1 MSHMQRSESNPPI
14 ELGGHAG
21 RVRRPSLFGRGS
33 LVIVAVLYTI
43 AVLVPLFVI
52 LAGPQSPERGFWVEF
67 GVALGFIGLAMLCL
81 QSVLTARYPKLSGA
95 VGQDTMLQFHRQTG
109 LVAFGFVLA
118 HPIVLLLANSG
129 YWDFLDPRVNF
140 LRAIFLIFVVFAL
153 PALIVTSLWRETFHL
168 PYQWWRLGHGA
179 LALMILVVGLV
190 HITRVHYYLADPW
203 KQVVWVAMGSA
214 SIVSILYVR
223 ALKPFRVRRYPYRL
237 VGVSP
242 VASRTWTLTLEPE
255 HGEVLDFRAGQFAFL
270 TLADT
275 PFSLEQHPFSIASS
289 AEQRD
294 CLEFAVKELGDFT
307 STIGTTPVGQVGFV
321 DGPYGSLQLPTD
333 SSVGLLM
340 VAGGIGIS
348 PIMSML
354 RTLRDRHHDAPL
366 VLVYAVDRIE
376 DLAYGAELDD
386 LARHLPLHLVR
397 VLRDA
402 PPEWDGERGF
412 VDAALLDRHL
422 TSDAAATW
430 HVFLCGPPPMMDV
443 AERAVRNRGVPLHR
457 IHSERFD
464 IGAAGAVG
472 QRSIQVRRLVTGLS
486 LMMLT
491 AAALFA
497 W

>member
-1 MSHMQRSESNPPI
+1 MSPRGRPHTDTGTAQQSRIGRST
-14 ELGGHAG
+14 
-21 RVRRPSLFGRGS
+21 PSGRGR
-33 LVIVAVLYTI
+33 LWIVALLYTTV
-43 AVLVPLFVI
+43 VLVPLFVI
-52 LAGPQSPERGFWVEF
+52 LAGQQAPERGFWVEF

-118 HPIVLLLANSG
+118 HPAVLLLTNSG
-129 YWDFLDPRVNF
+129 YWAFLDVRVNF
-140 LRAIFLIFVVFAL
+140 LRAVFLILALVAL

-203 KQVVWVAMGSA
+203 KQVVWVAMGTA
-214 SIVSILYVR
+214 SMGSILYVR
-223 ALKPFRVRRYPYRL
+223 ALKPLRVRRHPYRL

-242 VASRTWTLTLEPE
+242 AAAHTWTLTLEPE
-255 HGEVLDFRAGQFAFL
+255 RGTVLDFRAGQFVFL

-289 AEQRD
+289 ADQRD
-294 CLEFAVKELGDFT
+294 RLEFAVKELGDYT
-307 STIGTTPVGQVGFV
+307 GRIGTAPVGQVGFV
-321 DGPYGSLQLPTD
+321 DGPYGSLRLPTD
-333 SSVGLLM
+333 PTASILM
-340 VAGGIGIS
+340 IAGGIGIS

-354 RTLRDRHHDAPL
+354 RTLRDRDHDARV
-366 VLVYAVDRIE
+366 VLVYAADRIE
-376 DLAYGAELDD
+376 DLAFGAELDD
-386 LARHLPLHLVR
+386 LARHLPLVIVR
-397 VLRDA
+397 VLRE
-402 PPEWDGERGF
+402 PPSEWGGERGL
-412 VDAALLDRHL
+412 VDAALLHRHL
-422 TSDAAATW
+422 APDVAATW
-430 HVFLCGPPPMMDV
+430 HVVLCGPAPMMDV
-443 AERAVRNRGVPLHR
+443 AERTLRDTGVPLDR

-486 LMMLT
+486 LVMLA